1 MKTRKKTRPKTPAG
15 NILMQF
21 GPMRVVLA
29 CAALVLIVFVP
40 APGTAPVY
48 SGWAMIPTI
57 VVPVLA
63 PNIFMV
69 LMLDVMMSS
78 IFMIDKKGAARARYR
93 RIQLI
98 NLALAAGMVVFWV
111 PYLKALIR

>member
-1 MKTRKKTRPKTPAG
+1 MKPRNKIKQQTPTA

-29 CAALVLIVFVP
+29 CAALALIVLVP
-40 APGTAPVY
+40 TPGTSPVY
-48 SGWAMIPTI
+48 SGWALITTI

-69 LMLDVMMSS
+69 LMLDVLMSS
-78 IFMIDKKGAARARYR
+78 VFMIDKKGAERARYR
-93 RIQLI
+93 RIQLT

-111 PYLKALIR
+111 PYYKALIR